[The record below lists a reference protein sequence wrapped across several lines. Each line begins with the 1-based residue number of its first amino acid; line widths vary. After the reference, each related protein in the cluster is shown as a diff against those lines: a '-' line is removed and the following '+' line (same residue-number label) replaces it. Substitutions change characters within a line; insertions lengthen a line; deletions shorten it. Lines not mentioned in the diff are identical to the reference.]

1 MSFSGVSKIKRMEK
15 HYPQLWLDYLMGQCN
30 QQERLNFETEILH
43 QKDVKMELIAIQS
56 FLQDLH
62 DALIFEE

>member
-1 MSFSGVSKIKRMEK
+1 MEK
-15 HYPQLWLDYLMGQCN
+15 NYPQPWLDYLMGQFN
-30 QQERLNFETEILH
+30 DQQKLNFETKILH
-43 QKDVKMELIAIQS
+43 QKEVKKELIEIQT

>member
-1 MSFSGVSKIKRMEK
+1 MEE
-15 HYPQLWLDYLMGQCN
+15 HYPQRWLEYLMGQCN

-43 QKDVKMELIAIQS
+43 QKVVKKELIEIQT
-56 FLQDLH
+56 FLQDLQ

>member
-1 MSFSGVSKIKRMEK
+1 
-15 HYPQLWLDYLMGQCN
+15 MGQCN
-30 QQERLNFETEILH
+30 DQQKLNFETKILH
-43 QKDVKMELIAIQS
+43 QKEVKKELIEIQT

>member
-1 MSFSGVSKIKRMEK
+1 MSFSGVLKIKRMEE
-15 HYPQLWLDYLMGQCN
+15 HYPKRWLDYLMGECN
-30 QQERLNFETEILH
+30 QQEKLNFETEILH
-43 QKDVKMELIAIQS
+43 QKEVKKELIVIQT

>member
-1 MSFSGVSKIKRMEK
+1 MEK
-15 HYPQLWLDYLMGQCN
+15 NYPQPWLEYLMGQCN
-30 QQERLNFETEILH
+30 DQQKLNFETKILH
-43 QKDVKMELIAIQS
+43 QKEVKKELIEIQT

>member
-1 MSFSGVSKIKRMEK
+1 MSFSGVSKIKRMEQ
-15 HYPQLWLDYLMGQCN
+15 HYPQRWLEYLMGQCN
-30 QQERLNFETEILH
+30 KQERLNFETEILH
-43 QKDVKMELIAIQS
+43 QKDVKKELIELQT

>member
-1 MSFSGVSKIKRMEK
+1 MTFSSVSKIKRMEE

-30 QQERLNFETEILH
+30 DQQKLNFETKILH
-43 QKDVKMELIAIQS
+43 QKEVKKELIEIQT

>member
-1 MSFSGVSKIKRMEK
+1 MEEL
-15 HYPQLWLDYLMGQCN
+15 YPQLWLDYLMGQCN
-30 QQERLNFETEILH
+30 DQQKLNFETKILH
-43 QKDVKMELIAIQS
+43 QKEVKKELIEIQT